1 MKKLLIL
8 VVALAAVG
16 LYQAFSDKGGSFDS
30 SSSSSSSLDS
40 HDYSAISRAFEEH
53 GDGVP
58 GEGQGVVLK
67 LLPDDNQG
75 SRHQRVIVQLDSGQ
89 TILLAHN
96 IDLAPRVSP
105 LSEGALVSF
114 SGEYAWN
121 PKGGVVHWTHRDPDG
136 SHTDGWIRS
145 NAKVFQ

>member
-1 MKKLLIL
+1 MKKLLIV

-16 LYQAFSDKGGSFDS
+16 LYQAFSGKGGSFDS
-30 SSSSSSSLDS
+30 SPSTSLES
-40 HDYSAISRAFEEH
+40 HDNSAISRAFEEH
-53 GDGVP
+53 ADGVP
-58 GEGQGVVLK
+58 VEGQGVVLK

-75 SRHQRVIVQLDSGQ
+75 SRHQRFIVRLESGQ
-89 TILLAHN
+89 SILIAHN
-96 IDLAPRVSP
+96 IDLASRVSP

-136 SHTDGWIRS
+136 THIAGWIRS
-145 NAKVFQ
+145 NGRVFQ

>member
-1 MKKLLIL
+1 MKKLLIV

-16 LYQAFSDKGGSFDS
+16 LYQTFSDKGGSFDT
-30 SSSSSSSLDS
+30 SSSSSSSLDL
-40 HDYSAISRAFEEH
+40 HDSSAISRAFEEH
-53 GDGVP
+53 ADGVP
-58 GEGQGVVLK
+58 VEGQGVVVK

-75 SRHQRVIVQLDSGQ
+75 SRHQRFIVQLESGQ
-89 TILLAHN
+89 TILIAHN
-96 IDLAPRVSP
+96 IDLASRVSP

-136 SHTDGWIRS
+136 THIAGWVRS
-145 NAKVFQ
+145 NGKVFQ